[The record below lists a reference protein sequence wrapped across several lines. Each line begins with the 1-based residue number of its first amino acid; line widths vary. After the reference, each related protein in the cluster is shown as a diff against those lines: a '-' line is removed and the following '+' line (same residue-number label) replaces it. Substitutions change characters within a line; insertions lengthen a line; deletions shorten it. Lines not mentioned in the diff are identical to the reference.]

1 MIVRP
6 ATAADLPQWAQLR
19 IAPWGWDTVGDHAE
33 EAERLYCAGHPGRIA
48 FVALDDA
55 GGVTGFAEAGRVV
68 YFRRAL

>member
-1 MIVRP
+1 
-6 ATAADLPQWAQLR
+6 LR